1 MADEIIRE
9 LWAVKDQIA
18 REHNYDIGELVK
30 TLKRLEAESDH
41 RFVDLR
47 QRKRLERKDK
57 TNRTSQ
63 DPDRN

>member
-30 TLKRLEAESDH
+30 TLKRLEAKSGH
-41 RFVDLR
+41 RIVDLR
-47 QRKRLERKDK
+47 QRKHTSSKDK
-57 TNRTSQ
+57 TDPTSQ
-63 DPDRN
+63 EPGQT